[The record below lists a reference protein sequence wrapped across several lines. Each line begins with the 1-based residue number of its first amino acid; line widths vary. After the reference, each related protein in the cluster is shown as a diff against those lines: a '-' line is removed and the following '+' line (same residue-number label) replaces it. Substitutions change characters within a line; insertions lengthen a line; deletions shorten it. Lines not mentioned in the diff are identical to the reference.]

1 MTTPEENK
9 VLQVQNMT
17 ECQICCETFNKS
29 THAPVTCEYAD
40 CGYVAC
46 KSCVRT
52 YLTTTNADP
61 CCMKCNKQFSMA
73 FMYENLN
80 RSFVQKDYRD
90 HRSQLLLER
99 AISQLPDAM
108 GEVERRV
115 QVDDKKQ
122 QVNELQAQ
130 LRELQTRLRIQQ
142 NELWQMENKKTE
154 VVKRKFV
161 MGCPREDCR
170 GFLSS
175 QYKCGLCNYH
185 TCSHCLCV
193 KGPDADSEHT
203 CNPDDVAS
211 AELIKAQ
218 TKPCPS
224 CGERISKIE
233 GCDQMWCTSC
243 HTAFSWRTGEVDT
256 GVVHNPHF
264 FQFQR
269 QNANGQ
275 AAAGHAGRGMAQCNA
290 NNMPG
295 YYLMR
300 RVEEQLRHA
309 TTGNATARL
318 MGHQVMDIYR
328 IVAHIRGH
336 EVRRYQAKIRE
347 EADTMNVRVEYLLK
361 KVTKNEMQRKLY
373 TSDRSRRRNALILNL
388 FEVIGDVGLEWVW
401 GLCNATAVGAP
412 FVTLVQE
419 EITKMDE
426 LFEYCNREWAKISY
440 DHRITVPVIQYNG
453 GNGLNINKVNIYKF
467 GRQNGVNDYECPE
480 FEKMA
485 RELLT
490 PN

>member
-1 MTTPEENK
+1 MIASTEENK

-29 THAPVTCEYAD
+29 SNAPVTCEYGD

-52 YLTTTNADP
+52 YITTTNADP

-80 RSFVQKDYRD
+80 RSFVSKDYRD
-90 HRSQLLLER
+90 HRSQLLLDR

-115 QVDDKKQ
+115 EIDEKKEQVSDIQ
-122 QVNELQAQ
+122 AEIRRLQAS
-130 LRELQTRLRIQQ
+130 LRTHQ
-142 NELWQMENKKTE
+142 NALWQLENKKTE
-154 VVKRKFV
+154 AVKRKFV

-185 TCSHCLCV
+185 TCSQCLCV

-203 CNPDDVAS
+203 CNADDVAS
-211 AELIKAQ
+211 AELIKSQ
-218 TKPCPS
+218 TKSCPS

-243 HTAFSWRTGEVDT
+243 HTAFSWRTGAIDT

-269 QNANGQ
+269 QNANGE
-275 AAAGHAGRGMAQCNA
+275 AAGQAGRGMAQCNA

-300 RVEEQLRHA
+300 RIEDQLRHA
-309 TTGNATARL
+309 TSSVATARSL
-318 MGHQVMDIYR
+318 GHQVMDIYR
-328 IVAHIRGH
+328 IIAHIRAH
-336 EVRRYQAKIRE
+336 EVRRYQNKIRT
-347 EADTMNVRVEYLLK
+347 EADTMDIRVEYLLARISK
-361 KVTKNEMQRKLY
+361 PEMQRKLY
-373 TSDRSRRRNALILNL
+373 TNDRSRRRNALILNL
-388 FEVIGDVGLEWVW
+388 FEVVGDVGLEWVW
-401 GLCNATAVGAP
+401 GLCNTT
-412 FVTLVQE
+412 VTGEPLIQLVQE
-419 EITKMDE
+419 EIRKMDE
-426 LFEYCNREWAKISY
+426 LFEYCNREWAIISY
-440 DHRITVPVIQYNG
+440 DHRITVPVIQYT
-453 GNGLNINKVNIYKF
+453 NGLEIRKNNLYKT
-467 GRQNGVNDYECPE
+467 GKQNGINDYESAK
-480 FEKMA
+480 FLAWAKT
-485 RELLT
+485 LLT

>member
-1 MTTPEENK
+1 MASPGINK

-17 ECQICCETFNKS
+17 DCPICCETFNKS
-29 THAPVTCEYAD
+29 TNAPVTCEYAD

-61 CCMKCNKQFSMA
+61 CCMKCNKTFSMT
-73 FMYENLN
+73 FMNDNLN
-80 RSFVQKDYRD
+80 RSFVSKDYRN

-99 AISQLPDAM
+99 AISQLPEAM

-115 QVDDKKQ
+115 QVEEKKKD
-122 QVNELQAQ
+122 VHELQAQ
-130 LRELQTRLRIQQ
+130 MRELQARLRIQQ

-185 TCSHCLCV
+185 TCPNCLCV
-193 KGPDADSEHT
+193 KGPHADSEHT

-211 AELIKAQ
+211 AELIKSQ
-218 TKPCPS
+218 TKPCPA

-243 HTAFSWRTGEVDT
+243 HTAFSWRTGAIDN

-275 AAAGHAGRGMAQCNA
+275 ADGQPGRGMGQCNA

-300 RVEEQLRHA
+300 RVDEQLRRS
-309 TTGNATARL
+309 TTSVTLSRSLGR
-318 MGHQVMDIYR
+318 QVMDIYR
-328 IVAHIRGH
+328 MLTHIRAH
-336 EVRRYQAKIRE
+336 EVRRYQNKVRE
-347 EADTMNVRVEYLLK
+347 EADTMGIRVDYLLK
-361 KVTKNEMQRKLY
+361 KVTKEEMQRKLY
-373 TSDRSRRRNALILNL
+373 TTDRSRRRNALILNL

-401 GLCNATAVGAP
+401 GLCNATATGEA
-412 FVTLVQE
+412 FVQLIQNEVKK
-419 EITKMDE
+419 IDE

-440 DHRITVPVIQYNG
+440 DHRITVPVIQYI
-453 GNGLNINKVNIYKF
+453 NGLEIRKYNLYKS
-467 GRQNGVNDYECPE
+467 GKQEGINDYESPE
-480 FEKMA
+480 FLTWA
-485 RELLT
+485 NSLLT
-490 PN
+490 PAV